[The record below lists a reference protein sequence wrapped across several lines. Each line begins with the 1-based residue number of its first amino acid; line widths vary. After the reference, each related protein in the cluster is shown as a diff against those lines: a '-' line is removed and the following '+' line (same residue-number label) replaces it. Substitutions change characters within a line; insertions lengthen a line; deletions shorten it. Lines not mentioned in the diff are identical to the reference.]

1 MTPIE
6 QTIFTLACMIISF
19 FVGKKSGIKYGI
31 GYIFNFMTENEI
43 QKVVAEI
50 EKERGPL

>member
-6 QTIFTLACMIISF
+6 QTAFTLACIVISF
-19 FVGKKSGIKYGI
+19 FVGKKAGIKYGI

-43 QKVVAEI
+43 QKVVTEI
-50 EKERGPL
+50 EKERGRL

>member
-6 QTIFTLACMIISF
+6 QTVFTLVCMVISF
-19 FVGKKSGIKYGI
+19 FVGKKVGIKYGI
-31 GYIFNFMTENEI
+31 GYIFNFMTDNEI
-43 QKVVAEI
+43 QKVVTEI